1 MYLWPAAQLLVV
13 YNEGTVREGEGHVKV
28 VKFLYKVSSFLL
40 IVACALMLAVCALI
54 LSSCSS
60 PKTVQENLEHLN
72 SINRPFNLSGVLE
85 NEVDKSPL
93 QLNIVSVGDIIFHYP
108 WMQEYDAEG
117 ASIYP
122 EYFRYI
128 NDFTR
133 QADLALCNIEAPL
146 AGGELFGYP
155 TFNAGD
161 SIAPSVYEAGF
172 DVVYTSHN
180 HMLDQHSDAVFRTMK
195 VLRESGLQ
203 TTGSRLNISEPNY
216 ALIEVRGVSIAIIA
230 YTYESSPNML
240 NGLPVSANMD
250 PLINSF
256 TYGSEEDLAEMQAV
270 IHDSRQAGADLV
282 IFYLHAGTEYSREVD
297 QGQQNTAEFLV
308 ENGVDVIFGSH
319 VHVVQTME
327 LLSPSDGS
335 TPVPV
340 YWGMGNYISSQIK
353 EGGME
358 LENEEGIMADLSL
371 TWNPATK
378 EIDALV
384 MNYLPLWTCYDATS
398 ERLKYTT
405 VPERPEVS
413 ENPSVVSS
421 GKYERAL
428 SAFAEIHTIMG
439 EPISWQRSAE

>member
-1 MYLWPAAQLLVV
+1 MTQK
-13 YNEGTVREGEGHVKV
+13 R
-28 VKFLYKVSSFLL
+28 LYYSVSLFLL
-40 IVACALMLAVCALI
+40 IAACALV

-60 PKTVQENLEHLN
+60 PKTAQENLEHLN
-72 SINRPFNLSGVLE
+72 SINRPFNLSGVSE
-85 NEVDKSPL
+85 NEVDRSPI
-93 QLNIVSVGDIIFHYP
+93 QLNIVSIGDILFHYP

-117 ASIYP
+117 TSIYP

-128 NDFTR
+128 NDISR
-133 QADLALCNIEAPL
+133 QADLALCTIEAPI
-146 AGGELFGYP
+146 AGGELSGYP
-155 TFNAGD
+155 TFNIGD
-161 SIAPSVYEAGF
+161 SIAPSVHEAGF

-180 HMLDQHSDAVFRTMK
+180 HMLDQHANAVLRTVE
-195 VLRESGLQ
+195 VLRENGLQ
-203 TTGSRLNISEPNY
+203 ATGSRLSIEEPNY
-216 ALIEVRGVSIAIIA
+216 ALIDVKGVKIAVIA

-240 NGLPVSANMD
+240 NGLPVPADMD

-270 IHDSRQAGADLV
+270 VSDSRKAGADLV

-297 QGQQNTAEFLV
+297 QGQRSTAEFLV

-335 TPVPV
+335 APVPV

-371 TWNPATK
+371 TWNPTTK

-384 MNYLPLWTCYDATS
+384 MDYLPLWTCYNTTS
-398 ERLKYTT
+398 ERLMYTT
-405 VPERPEVS
+405 VPERREVS

-428 SAFAEIHTIMG
+428 SAFEEIHTIMG
-439 EPISWQRSAE
+439 EPIHWQRTNE